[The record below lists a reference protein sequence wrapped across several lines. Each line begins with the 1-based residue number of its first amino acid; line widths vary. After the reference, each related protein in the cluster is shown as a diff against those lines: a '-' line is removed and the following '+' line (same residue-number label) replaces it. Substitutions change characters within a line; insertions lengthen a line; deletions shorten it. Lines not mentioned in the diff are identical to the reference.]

1 MSKKTFSVNNTLYSK
16 NILESSKDA
25 FEWYNITIWENTV
38 TIEDENASE
47 IFDEFMNYTLSIY
60 SENTLWA

>member
-1 MSKKTFSVNNTLYSK
+1 MSKKTFSVNNELYSK
-16 NILESSKDA
+16 SILELSKEA
-25 FEWYNITIWENTV
+25 FEWYEITIWENSITV
-38 TIEDENASE
+38 EDENASE